1 VEAAEL
7 SILSPALADEI
18 ALRADEIE
26 AARRLPNDLA
36 QQLAHAG
43 IFSMAV
49 PKAYGGGER
58 APTEIVET
66 IEAAARADGSV
77 GWCVMIASTTS
88 MNAAYL
94 AEDFAR
100 TIYSDPLMITGGVFA
115 PMGKAV
121 VEGDGYRVTGR
132 WQWASGSQNCG
143 WLLGGA
149 LVFDEAGIRSLPNGA
164 PDARM
169 MYWPA
174 NEATLIDTWYVTGLK
189 GTGSLDMAVDN
200 VFVPAGRTVSLVSD
214 KPRVSGPLYK
224 FPPFG
229 LLALGI
235 AGVALGNA
243 RGAMDAFVA
252 LASAK
257 KPQGSRKTLAERV
270 HTQIQ
275 VAEAEASLLA
285 ARSLLFN
292 SISDAWAL
300 AQAGSDMPQSI
311 RARLRMAATFATRTA
326 ADVTRTLYDLGG
338 GSAVYL
344 NNNLQRRFRDAHV
357 MTQHIMVAPA
367 TWELTGRTLL
377 GLPTEDSML

>member
-1 VEAAEL
+1 MSL
-7 SILSPALADEI
+7 LPPALARAIES
-18 ALRADEIE
+18 RADEIE

-36 QQLAHAG
+36 QQLARVG

-49 PKAYGGGER
+49 PTVYGGGEQTP
-58 APTEIVET
+58 AEIVET
-66 IEAAARADGSV
+66 IEATARADGSA

-94 AEDFAR
+94 DDEFAR
-100 TIYSDPLMITGGVFA
+100 LIYSDPLMITGGVFA

-149 LVFDEAGIRSLPNGA
+149 LVFDDRGMRSLPNGA

-174 NEATLIDTWYVTGLK
+174 SEATLIDTWHVTGLK

-200 VFVPAGRTVSLVSD
+200 VFVPAGRTVSLISD
-214 KPRVSGPLYK
+214 KPRASGPLYK

-257 KPQGSRKTLAERV
+257 KPQGSRKTLAERA
-270 HTQIQ
+270 HTQMQ

-285 ARSLLFN
+285 ARAFLF
-292 SISDAWAL
+292 DAIENAWRL
-300 AQAGSDMPQSI
+300 AKVGDEIPQNV

-326 ADVTRTLYDLGG
+326 ADITRTLYDLGG

-377 GLPTEDSML
+377 GLQTEDSML